1 MWVSDLNSAY
11 FIYNPA
17 GNKTL
22 EQFQESRFDEL
33 RSITNFSSV
42 QKRFLDYYTFMPSND
57 DYDSLRQLALKITAN
72 AKTPVDK
79 MIAIRDYFL
88 SKDEFGQPCLNILI
102 TPVFRAYQARA
113 SSTIFCLI
121 TGKVTAHISL
131 EQLCLCCG
139 HWVFRLE
146 WQPAF

>member
-1 MWVSDLNSAY
+1 MWVSDLNSAH

-72 AKTPVDK
+72 AKHRSIK
-79 MIAIRDYFL
+79 
-88 SKDEFGQPCLNILI
+88 
-102 TPVFRAYQARA
+102 
-113 SSTIFCLI
+113 
-121 TGKVTAHISL
+121 
-131 EQLCLCCG
+131 
-139 HWVFRLE
+139 
-146 WQPAF
+146 